1 MHHHPHC
8 CIFLGIYLADL
19 VGNVGNSDQ
28 QPQERHNVSQ
38 KDTSK
43 IINVATHVP
52 IVPIKEQ
59 YKENQQQHERIH

>member
-1 MHHHPHC
+1 MH
-8 CIFLGIYLADL
+8 LDVEER
-19 VGNVGNSDQ
+19 VGHSDQ
-28 QPQERHNVSQ
+28 RPQERHNVSQ

-59 YKENQQQHERIH
+59 YNENQQQHERIH

>member
-1 MHHHPHC
+1 M
-8 CIFLGIYLADL
+8 DL

-28 QPQERHNVSQ
+28 RPQGRHNVSQ